1 MRGQAATPATRLC
14 LPCVPPAPLRRPFS
28 EMRGL
33 VHGRAFSTK
42 HSLNARTHKTLPL
55 KAGRVRC
62 EVFPTAVLGTR
73 HSYAAV
79 RVQVQGR
86 PPLGGI
92 ASRHSGGAAGGAV
105 RAGPGRLPL
114 QPHLAG
120 VTAVHGD
127 VPGQR
132 LTGSGGQRPRR
143 GHGAV
148 ARVSCVLVPGAPCV
162 PGRHDAGICGPLGPC
177 HSPPGA
183 AGHGPGLG
191 GQAAASCLMSRA
203 LPRRASA
210 GLGTVIYSGG
220 GRRPRVAAALAGA
233 EWWPGTRVLD
243 RGTGA

>member
-1 MRGQAATPATRLC
+1 
-14 LPCVPPAPLRRPFS
+14 
-28 EMRGL
+28 MRGL

-86 PPLGGI
+86 PPPGGT

-114 QPHLAG
+114 QLHLAG

-162 PGRHDAGICGPLGPC
+162 PGRHDAGVCGPPGPC
-177 HSPPGA
+177 HSRARPPPSSPQ
-183 AGHGPGLG
+183 GPLATGP
-191 GQAAASCLMSRA
+191 AWA
-203 LPRRASA
+203 
-210 GLGTVIYSGG
+210 
-220 GRRPRVAAALAGA
+220 GRRPPAVSCHVPFVVGPAPASG
-233 EWWPGTRVLD
+233 P
-243 RGTGA
+243 